1 MERAA
6 REPENED
13 LAYFVRLATFHED
26 MHAEAFTYERQTL
39 EYGHEDYRLPELV
52 AWDLDFERQKHA
64 LGAKP
69 GSAFVFDNKK
79 WAHEVEVGPFAIASS
94 PVTNAEYLVY
104 VEAGGK
110 IPRYWK
116 NEGGRSWFGD
126 HKVLRGGSFA
136 APARPL
142 RRTFRNFYR
151 PHRGDI
157 FRGFRTCA
165 LG

>member
-1 MERAA
+1 M
-6 REPENED
+6 
-13 LAYFVRLATFHED
+13 
-26 MHAEAFTYERQTL
+26 
-39 EYGHEDYRLPELV
+39 
-52 AWDLDFERQKHA
+52 
-64 LGAKP
+64 
-69 GSAFVFDNKK
+69 
-79 WAHEVEVGPFAIASS
+79 GPFAIASS

-110 IPRYWK
+110 FPRYWK
-116 NEGGRSWFGD
+116 NEGGRSLFGD

-142 RRTFRNFYR
+142 RHTFRNFYR

-157 FRGFRTCA
+157 FRGFRACA